1 MMLVC
6 TRAARR
12 RAVALLLAAPLMLA
26 PLTHALAQ
34 GTNGGE
40 QGADTPASEEESLTA
55 TLETL
60 DSFVELRGA
69 LLDDIKEVNGQIGSS
84 ESDGEKEKLK
94 LQLDKLESDLSA
106 VSANFENIAAGV
118 DITAL
123 RAEKDEEFNFQRELF
138 ALLKPALDEMK
149 EMTSHVRQKSDL
161 KERIANYQE
170 RLPVIE
176 EALAN
181 VDRLLAAGT
190 RDASIRAALEAIRD
204 KWQRQRSFMASE
216 LQAAQLQLQEL
227 MSAEVSIT
235 EASQSYLK
243 DFFQQRGLYLTLA
256 LLVVLGVL
264 LLSRLSGQAMLRYLP
279 GFRRKHRSFR
289 VRLIELIHRLV
300 TVFLVILGPM
310 LVFYAVEDWVL
321 FSLSILL
328 LLGLAWTLRQTLP
341 HYLHQ
346 IQIFLNI
353 GSVRE
358 GERISLDGLPWQV
371 RQINVFC
378 TLVNPIAEL
387 TQRVP
392 IADLV
397 DLKSRP
403 ARPDEPW
410 FPCKKGDWVILGD
423 GVRGKV
429 IGISPELVQLVE
441 RGGSQ
446 VTYQTSDFLAKSPR
460 NLATNFRI
468 KELIGISYR
477 LQRESTG
484 DIPQM
489 LERYIQRRAEQEG
502 YGEQLLNLRV
512 EFAQANTSSLD
523 LAVIAD
529 FQGELGDLYN
539 RLRRA
544 IQRWCVD
551 ACTEHGWEIPFPQM
565 TLHGAVARASPVP
578 RSAGQSPSPDPA
590 AATEEP

>member
-1 MMLVC
+1 MTRFC
-6 TRAARR
+6 TLRSRR
-12 RAVALLLAAPLMLA
+12 PAVALFISVLLMML
-26 PLTHALAQ
+26 PLTHVLAQ
-34 GTNGGE
+34 GMDGSAPSTE
-40 QGADTPASEEESLTA
+40 ALAAQADSLTA
-55 TLETL
+55 TLDTL
-60 DSFVELRGA
+60 DSFVELRGG
-69 LLDDIKEVNGQIGSS
+69 LLDDIKKVNGQIGASQ
-84 ESDGEKEKLK
+84 SDGEKEKLK
-94 LQLDKLESDLSA
+94 QQLDKLESDLSA
-106 VSANFENIAAGV
+106 VSANFENVAAGV

-123 RAEKDEEFNFQRELF
+123 RAEKEEEFNFQRELF

-161 KERIANYQE
+161 RDKIANYEE

-181 VDRLLAAGT
+181 VERLLAAGGKGT
-190 RDASIRAALEAIRD
+190 SIREALDATRD
-204 KWQRQRSFMASE
+204 KWQRQRTFMTSE

-227 MSAEVSIT
+227 MSQEVSLT
-235 EASQSYLK
+235 EASQSYLRG
-243 DFFQQRGLYLTLA
+243 FFQQRGLYLTVA
-256 LLVVLGVL
+256 LLAVLSVL
-264 LLSRLSGQAMLRYLP
+264 LLSRLSQRAMLRYLP

-289 VRLIELIHRLV
+289 VRLVELIHRLV
-300 TVFLVILGPM
+300 TVFLIILGPM
-310 LVFYAVEDWVL
+310 VVFYAVEDWVL

-328 LLGLAWTLRQTLP
+328 LLGVAWTLRQALP
-341 HYLHQ
+341 RYLHQ

-358 GERISLDGLPWQV
+358 GERLYLDGLPWQV

-378 TLVNPIAEL
+378 TLVNPVAEL

-403 ARPDEPW
+403 ARHDEPW

-446 VTYQTSDFLAKSPR
+446 MTYQTSDFLAKSPR

-484 DIPQM
+484 DIPRT
-489 LERYIQRRAEQEG
+489 LEQYIQRRAEQEG

-565 TLHGAVARASPVP
+565 TLHGAVGRAAPDPRPAR
-578 RSAGQSPSPDPA
+578 QSPPTHPA